1 MYHMIFTVRS
11 SDFFYNIPILIFVT
25 GIRPDVVPGPS
36 DNTDAPT
43 FETFKGEP
51 TPTSSAKHG
60 SKPKHKRQDQVK
72 QLSYNHSRYKNHLPV
87 FFLNFFNV
95 DLRHVR

>member
-1 MYHMIFTVRS
+1 MYHMTFVS
-11 SDFFYNIPILIFVT
+11 YDFLIIYQYYFVT

-72 QLSYNHSRYKNHLPV
+72 QLSYNHSRYNVTCLSL
-87 FFLNFFNV
+87 FLRRFASC
-95 DLRHVR
+95 

>member
-1 MYHMIFTVRS
+1 MYHMTFTVRS
-11 SDFFYNIPILIFVT
+11 YDFLIIYQYYFVT

-72 QLSYNHSRYKNHLPV
+72 QLSYNHSRYNVTCLSL
-87 FFLNFFNV
+87 FYV